1 MKSVN
6 AVLKNAEADRRAALR
21 STAAWRFHVGDRP
34 PPYGRVRPRWR
45 QQLKKYEAKPKAEFQ

>member
-21 STAAWRFHVGDRP
+21 STAAWSFMLETDRP
-34 PPYGRVRPRWR
+34 PTAGSAPDGVSN
-45 QQLKKYEAKPKAEFQ
+45 